1 MGVSHNYCEGKVMA
15 EGVMFTGA
23 VTASANHTSCYRVKF
38 DREEFLELV
47 RTAKPKIIYRRRN
60 MYFFAYDGFVMYCDQ
75 SESIDFSQPILDAIE
90 FSNYQWSK

>member
-1 MGVSHNYCEGKVMA
+1 MA
-15 EGVMFTGA
+15 EGAMFAGA
-23 VTASANHTSCYRVKF
+23 VAASASNASCYRVKF

-47 RTAKPKIIYRRRN
+47 RTAKPKIIYRRKN

-75 SESIDFSQPILDAIE
+75 CDSKDFSQRILDAIE